1 MYSRWMRT
9 DAKTT
14 KKSRGCGT
22 EVRRGTEG
30 DSERERDSER
40 EKDGTCRGEWPIVF
54 PWDSASCA
62 CLSQSPT

>member
-30 DSERERDSER
+30 DSERERER
-40 EKDGTCRGEWPIVF
+40 DQKERKMERVGVSGR
-54 PWDSASCA
+54 
-62 CLSQSPT
+62 

>member
-1 MYSRWMRT
+1 MYSGWMRT

-30 DSERERDSER
+30 DSVCERERERLRER
-40 EKDGTCRGEWPIVF
+40 EKGGTCRGEWPIVF

-62 CLSQSPT
+62 CL

>member
-1 MYSRWMRT
+1 MYSGWMRT

-30 DSERERDSER
+30 DSERERDQKER
-40 EKDGTCRGEWPIVF
+40 KMERVGVSGR
-54 PWDSASCA
+54 
-62 CLSQSPT
+62 